1 MTSSRFVRHMGGII
15 NILAK
20 QLPCGLDVIYG
31 ISLPPNLAL
40 PFQSCSRATSKHI
53 MCPGRRKWN
62 CGLFL
67 ELWKSYLSENQL
79 HFTVSKA
86 PCGCFVYILLHG
98 FQQFQMFFIICH
110 EAAIDSL
117 PRIYILFPVS
127 MRTTSAV

>member
-1 MTSSRFVRHMGGII
+1 
-15 NILAK
+15 
-20 QLPCGLDVIYG
+20 
-31 ISLPPNLAL
+31 
-40 PFQSCSRATSKHI
+40 

-117 PRIYILFPVS
+117 PRIYILLHPYSSVS
-127 MRTTSAV
+127 LPSASICHLGQVGSSGEKPKGDTTFSLSPPGC